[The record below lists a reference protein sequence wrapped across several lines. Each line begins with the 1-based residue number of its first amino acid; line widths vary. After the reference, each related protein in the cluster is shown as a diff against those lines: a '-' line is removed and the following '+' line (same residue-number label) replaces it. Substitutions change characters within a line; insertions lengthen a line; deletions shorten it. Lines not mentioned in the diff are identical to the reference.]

1 MDMII
6 ILVGLAL
13 LLVLTLKKVPVVY
26 AAAISVIFIALFSRL
41 PVVSTM
47 TGDYMTG
54 FANFVKSSWLML
66 LLGAILSKVMDIT
79 GAARS
84 IASFI
89 IGKLGVKFAIPAI
102 VIAGGLL
109 TYGGVS
115 AMVSCFA
122 LYPITLAVFREADMP
137 RKLIPATI
145 GAGIFTWVTML
156 PGNPQVQ
163 NIIPSSFLP
172 TNAMAAPVV
181 GVVCGVFTLALILVY
196 LMWESNRARK
206 NGEGFIVDE
215 ETSKVLAKTDEM
227 EANGKLPNVVLAIL
241 PIVCVAVVLNVLK
254 QDISVALLSGI
265 VLCCILFFKNITGV
279 QKMLT
284 DAVSSAAV
292 TTINASAIVAIG
304 SVVKAA
310 PGFNQIVNG
319 ILNFSTSGGNPLII
333 FGIATTLLCGL
344 NASGMGGL
352 STTLS
357 VLAEPFMAM
366 GVNPAIMHRIGVIA
380 SVGLDSLPHS
390 GGIVAVLA
398 ISGVS
403 YKEGY
408 KYLFVVTVV
417 ITLLALALCLS
428 TWQHYVSYSSLK
440 CYRISV
446 KNYKHINR
454 KE

>member
-172 TNAMAAPVV
+172 TNAMAALVV

-279 QKMLT
+279 QKLLT

-417 ITLLALALCLS
+417 ITLLALALALVLGNIM
-428 TWQHYVSYSSLK
+428 YP
-440 CYRISV
+440 IAA
-446 KNYKHINR
+446 
-454 KE
+454 

>member
-1 MDMII
+1 MDMIV
-6 ILVGLAL
+6 ILLGLVIL
-13 LLVLTLKKVPVVY
+13 LFLTLKKVPVVY
-26 AAAISVIFIALFSRL
+26 AATVSVIFIALFSRL
-41 PVVSTM
+41 PVVSTV
-47 TGDYMTG
+47 TDTYMTG
-54 FANFVKSSWLML
+54 FSGFVKNAWLML
-66 LLGAILSKVMDIT
+66 LLGAILSKVMDVT

-89 IGKLGVKFAIPAI
+89 IGKFGAKFAIPAV

-115 AMVSCFA
+115 SFVSCFA
-122 LYPITLAVFREADMP
+122 LYPITLAVFKKANLP
-137 RKLIPATI
+137 RYLIPATI

-181 GVVCGVFTLALILVY
+181 GTVCGIFTLILILLY
-196 LMWESNRARK
+196 LSYESNKAK
-206 NGEGFIVDE
+206 KKEVGFVADE
-215 ETSKVLAKTDEM
+215 DTLKVLKKADEL
-227 EANGKLPNVVLAIL
+227 EESGNLPHVVLAVL
-241 PIVCVAVVLNVLK
+241 PIVCVAVVLNVFK

-265 VLCCILFFKNITGV
+265 VLCGVLCYKNLTGIP
-279 QKMLT
+279 QILT
-284 DAVSSAAV
+284 DSISSAAV

-304 SVVKAA
+304 AVVKAA
-310 PGFNQIVNG
+310 PGFEKMVNG
-319 ILNFSTSGGNPLII
+319 ILDFSKSGGNPLII

-344 NASGMGGL
+344 NASGIGGI

-366 GVNPAIMHRIGVIA
+366 GVNAEIMHRIGVIA

-390 GGIVAVLA
+390 GGIVAVLQ

-403 YKEGY
+403 YKDGY
-408 KYLFVVTVV
+408 KHLFMVTVV
-417 ITLLALALCLS
+417 ITLLALALALMLGNIM
-428 TWQHYVSYSSLK
+428 YPIAV
-440 CYRISV
+440 
-446 KNYKHINR
+446 
-454 KE
+454 

>member
-279 QKMLT
+279 QKLLT

-344 NASGMGGL
+344 NASGMGGF

-417 ITLLALALCLS
+417 ITLLALALALVLGNIM
-428 TWQHYVSYSSLK
+428 YP
-440 CYRISV
+440 IAA
-446 KNYKHINR
+446 
-454 KE
+454 

>member
-206 NGEGFIVDE
+206 NGEGFSVDE

-279 QKMLT
+279 QKLLT

-417 ITLLALALCLS
+417 ITLLALALALVLGNIM
-428 TWQHYVSYSSLK
+428 YP
-440 CYRISV
+440 IAA
-446 KNYKHINR
+446 
-454 KE
+454 

>member
-181 GVVCGVFTLALILVY
+181 GVVCGVFTLAFILVY

-279 QKMLT
+279 QKLLT

-417 ITLLALALCLS
+417 ITLLALALALVLGNIM
-428 TWQHYVSYSSLK
+428 YP
-440 CYRISV
+440 IAA
-446 KNYKHINR
+446 
-454 KE
+454 

>member
-279 QKMLT
+279 QKLLT

-352 STTLS
+352 STALS

-417 ITLLALALCLS
+417 ITLLALALALVLGNIM
-428 TWQHYVSYSSLK
+428 YP
-440 CYRISV
+440 IAA
-446 KNYKHINR
+446 
-454 KE
+454 

>member
-1 MDMII
+1 MDMVV
-6 ILVGLAL
+6 ILLGLAIL
-13 LLVLTLKKVPVVY
+13 LILTLKKVPVVY
-26 AAAISVIFIALFSRL
+26 AAAISVIFIALFSQL

-66 LLGAILSKVMDIT
+66 LLGAILSKVMDVT

-89 IGKLGVKFAIPAI
+89 IGKLGIKFAIPAI

-122 LYPITLAVFREADMP
+122 LYPITLAVFRKANLP
-137 RKLIPATI
+137 RYLIPATI

-172 TNAMAAPVV
+172 TDAMAAPVV
-181 GVVCGVFTLALILVY
+181 GIVCGVFTLVLILIY
-196 LMWESNRARK
+196 LTYEANKAK
-206 NGEGFIVDE
+206 KKEVGFEVDDN
-215 ETSKVLAKTDEM
+215 TIKVLEKTDEM
-227 EANGKLPNVVLAIL
+227 EAKGKLPNVILSIL
-241 PIVCVAVVLNVLK
+241 PIVCVAVVLNVFN

-265 VLCCILFFKNITGV
+265 ALCVILFFKNITGV
-279 QKMLT
+279 QQILT
-284 DAVSSAAV
+284 DSVNSAAV

-304 SVVKAA
+304 SVIKIA
-310 PGFNQIVNG
+310 PGFSKMVDG
-319 ILNFSTSGGNPLII
+319 ILSYSTSGGNPLII

-352 STTLS
+352 STALS
-357 VLAEPFMAM
+357 VLAEPFMEM
-366 GVNPAIMHRIGVIA
+366 GVNPEILHRIGVIA

-417 ITLLALALCLS
+417 ITLLALALASVLGIIMYPLS
-428 TWQHYVSYSSLK
+428 V
-440 CYRISV
+440 
-446 KNYKHINR
+446 
-454 KE
+454 

>member
-279 QKMLT
+279 QKLLT

-319 ILNFSTSGGNPLII
+319 ILNFSTLGGNPLII

-417 ITLLALALCLS
+417 ITLLALALALVLGNIM
-428 TWQHYVSYSSLK
+428 YP
-440 CYRISV
+440 IAA
-446 KNYKHINR
+446 
-454 KE
+454 

>member
-6 ILVGLAL
+6 ILVGLVL

-279 QKMLT
+279 QKLLT

-417 ITLLALALCLS
+417 ITLLALALALVLGNIM
-428 TWQHYVSYSSLK
+428 YP
-440 CYRISV
+440 IAA
-446 KNYKHINR
+446 
-454 KE
+454 

>member
-279 QKMLT
+279 QKLLT

-304 SVVKAA
+304 SVVNAA

-417 ITLLALALCLS
+417 ITLLALALALVLGNIM
-428 TWQHYVSYSSLK
+428 YP
-440 CYRISV
+440 IAA
-446 KNYKHINR
+446 
-454 KE
+454 

>member
-13 LLVLTLKKVPVVY
+13 LLVLTLKKVTVVY

-227 EANGKLPNVVLAIL
+227 EANGKLHNVVLAIL

-279 QKMLT
+279 QKLLT

-417 ITLLALALCLS
+417 ITLLALALAVVLGNIM
-428 TWQHYVSYSSLK
+428 YP
-440 CYRISV
+440 IAA
-446 KNYKHINR
+446 
-454 KE
+454 

>member
-1 MDMII
+1 MDMIV
-6 ILVGLAL
+6 ILLGLTIL
-13 LLVLTLKKVPVVY
+13 LILTLKKVPVVY

-41 PVVSTM
+41 PVVSTV
-47 TGDYMTG
+47 TVDYMTG

-66 LLGAILSKVMDIT
+66 LLGAILSKVMDVT

-89 IGKLGVKFAIPAI
+89 IGKVGSKFAIPAI

-115 AMVSCFA
+115 SFVSCFA
-122 LYPITLAVFREADMP
+122 LYPITLAVFKKANLP
-137 RKLIPATI
+137 RYLIPATI

-163 NIIPSSFLP
+163 NIIPTSFLP

-181 GVVCGVFTLALILVY
+181 GIVCGLFTLVMILLY
-196 LMWESNRARK
+196 LGYESKKAQK
-206 NGEGFIVDE
+206 KKVCFEADE
-215 ETSKVLAKTDEM
+215 DTLKVLEKADEL
-227 EANGKLPNVVLAIL
+227 EASGNLPNVVFAVL
-241 PIVCVAVVLNVLK
+241 PIVCVAVVLNVFH

-265 VLCCILFFKNITGV
+265 ILCAVLCHKNLTGV
-279 QKMLT
+279 MQILS
-284 DAVSSAAV
+284 DSISSAAV
-292 TTINASAIVAIG
+292 TTINASSIVAIG
-304 SVVKAA
+304 SVVKIA
-310 PGFNQIVNG
+310 PGFEKMVNG

-357 VLAEPFMAM
+357 VLSEPFLAM
-366 GVNPAIMHRIGVIA
+366 GVNPEIMHRIGVIA

-403 YKEGY
+403 YKDGY

-417 ITLLALALCLS
+417 ITLLALVLS
-428 TWQHYVSYSSLK
+428 LIMGNIMYP
-440 CYRISV
+440 IAM
-446 KNYKHINR
+446 
-454 KE
+454 

>member
-47 TGDYMTG
+47 TGDYMAG

-279 QKMLT
+279 QKLLT

-417 ITLLALALCLS
+417 ITLLALALALVLGNIM
-428 TWQHYVSYSSLK
+428 YP
-440 CYRISV
+440 IAA
-446 KNYKHINR
+446 
-454 KE
+454 

>member
-13 LLVLTLKKVPVVY
+13 LLVLTLKKVPVAY

-279 QKMLT
+279 QKLLT

-417 ITLLALALCLS
+417 ITLLALALALVLGNIM
-428 TWQHYVSYSSLK
+428 YP
-440 CYRISV
+440 IAA
-446 KNYKHINR
+446 
-454 KE
+454 

>member
-279 QKMLT
+279 QKLLT

-319 ILNFSTSGGNPLII
+319 ILNFSTSGGNSLII

-417 ITLLALALCLS
+417 ITLLALALALVLGNIM
-428 TWQHYVSYSSLK
+428 YP
-440 CYRISV
+440 IAA
-446 KNYKHINR
+446 
-454 KE
+454 

>member
-319 ILNFSTSGGNPLII
+319 ILNFSTSGSNPLII

-417 ITLLALALCLS
+417 ITLLALALALVLGNIM
-428 TWQHYVSYSSLK
+428 YP
-440 CYRISV
+440 IAA
-446 KNYKHINR
+446 
-454 KE
+454 

>member
-279 QKMLT
+279 QKLLT

-417 ITLLALALCLS
+417 ITLLALTLALVLGNIM
-428 TWQHYVSYSSLK
+428 YP
-440 CYRISV
+440 IAA
-446 KNYKHINR
+446 
-454 KE
+454 

>member
-279 QKMLT
+279 QKLLT
-284 DAVSSAAV
+284 DAVSSAV

-417 ITLLALALCLS
+417 ITLLALALALVLGNIM
-428 TWQHYVSYSSLK
+428 YP
-440 CYRISV
+440 IAA
-446 KNYKHINR
+446 
-454 KE
+454 

>member
-1 MDMII
+1 MDMVV
-6 ILVGLAL
+6 ILLGLAIL
-13 LLVLTLKKVPVVY
+13 LILTLKKVPVVY

-47 TGDYMTG
+47 TSDYMTG
-54 FANFVKSSWLML
+54 FSNFVKSSWLML
-66 LLGAILSKVMDIT
+66 LLGAILSKVMDVT

-109 TYGGVS
+109 SYGGVS

-122 LYPITLAVFREADMP
+122 LYPITLAVFRKANLP
-137 RKLIPATI
+137 RYLIPATI

-163 NIIPSSFLP
+163 NIIPSSYLP
-172 TNAMAAPVV
+172 TDAMAAPVV
-181 GVVCGVFTLALILVY
+181 GIVCGVFTLVLILIY
-196 LMWESNRARK
+196 LTYEANKARK
-206 NGEGFIVDE
+206 KEIGFEVDDNTIKILE
-215 ETSKVLAKTDEM
+215 KTDEM
-227 EANGKLPNVVLAIL
+227 EAKGKLPNVILSIL
-241 PIVCVAVVLNVLK
+241 PIVCVAVVLNVFR

-265 VLCCILFFKNITGV
+265 ALCVILFFKNITGV
-279 QKMLT
+279 QQILT
-284 DAVSSAAV
+284 DSVNSAAV

-304 SVVKAA
+304 SVVKIS
-310 PGFNQIVNG
+310 PGFSKMVDG
-319 ILNFSTSGGNPLII
+319 ILSFSTSGGNPLII

-352 STTLS
+352 STALS

-398 ISGVS
+398 ISDVS
-403 YKEGY
+403 YKDGY

-417 ITLLALALCLS
+417 ITLLALALALVLGNIIYPLS
-428 TWQHYVSYSSLK
+428 A
-440 CYRISV
+440 
-446 KNYKHINR
+446 
-454 KE
+454 

>member
-279 QKMLT
+279 QKLLT

-304 SVVKAA
+304 SVGKAA

-417 ITLLALALCLS
+417 ITLLALALALVLGNIM
-428 TWQHYVSYSSLK
+428 YP
-440 CYRISV
+440 IAA
-446 KNYKHINR
+446 
-454 KE
+454 

>member
-89 IGKLGVKFAIPAI
+89 IGKLGVKFAISAI

-279 QKMLT
+279 QKLLT

-417 ITLLALALCLS
+417 ITLLALALALVLGNIM
-428 TWQHYVSYSSLK
+428 YP
-440 CYRISV
+440 IAA
-446 KNYKHINR
+446 
-454 KE
+454 

>member
-181 GVVCGVFTLALILVY
+181 GVCGVFTLALILVY

-417 ITLLALALCLS
+417 ITLLALALALVLGNIM
-428 TWQHYVSYSSLK
+428 YP
-440 CYRISV
+440 IAA
-446 KNYKHINR
+446 
-454 KE
+454 

>member
-279 QKMLT
+279 QKLLT

-304 SVVKAA
+304 SVVKA

-417 ITLLALALCLS
+417 ITLLALALALVLGNIM
-428 TWQHYVSYSSLK
+428 YP
-440 CYRISV
+440 IAA
-446 KNYKHINR
+446 
-454 KE
+454 

>member
-6 ILVGLAL
+6 ILLGLII

-26 AAAISVIFIALFSRL
+26 AAAVSVIFIAVFSKL
-41 PVVSTM
+41 PVVETM
-47 TGDYMTG
+47 TSTYMGG
-54 FANFVKSSWLML
+54 FAGFVQSAWLML
-66 LLGAILSKVMDIT
+66 LLGAILSKVMDVT

-89 IGKLGVKFAIPAI
+89 IGKVGEKFAIPAI

-109 TYGGVS
+109 TFGGVS
-115 AMVSCFA
+115 SFVSCFA
-122 LYPITLAVFREADMP
+122 LYPIALAVFKKANLP
-137 RKLIPATI
+137 RYLIPATI

-172 TNAMAAPVV
+172 TDAMAAPVV
-181 GVVCGVFTLALILVY
+181 GMVCGIFTLVMILIY
-196 LMWESNRARK
+196 LAYEASKARK
-206 NGEGFIVDE
+206 KNICFEADDE
-215 ETSKVLAKTDEM
+215 TLAVLEKADEL
-227 EANGKLPNVVLAIL
+227 EAQGKLPNVILAVL
-241 PIVCVAVVLNVLK
+241 PIICVAVVLNVFK

-265 VLCCILFFKNITGV
+265 VLCAVLCYKNLSLDSMMTILK
-279 QKMLT
+279 
-284 DAVSSAAV
+284 DSVSSAAS
-292 TTINASAIVAIG
+292 TTVNASAIVAIG

-310 PGFNQIVNG
+310 PGFSKIVDA

-357 VLAEPFMAM
+357 VLAEPFMNM

-403 YKEGY
+403 YKDGY
-408 KYLFVVTVV
+408 KHLFVVTVV
-417 ITLLALALCLS
+417 ITLLALVLGLALGNIL
-428 TWQHYVSYSSLK
+428 YP
-440 CYRISV
+440 IA
-446 KNYKHINR
+446 
-454 KE
+454 

>member
-1 MDMII
+1 MDMLV
-6 ILVGLAL
+6 ILIGLVL

-26 AAAISVIFIALFSRL
+26 AAAISVIFIALFSKL

-47 TGDYMTG
+47 TDTYMTG
-54 FANFVKSSWLML
+54 FSSFVKSSWLML
-66 LLGAILSKVMDIT
+66 VLGAVLSKVMDIT

-89 IGKLGVKFAIPAI
+89 IGRLGTKFAIPAI

-122 LYPITLAVFREADMP
+122 LYPITLAVFREADLP

-163 NIIPSSFLP
+163 NIIPSSYLP
-172 TNAMAAPVV
+172 TDAMAAPIV
-181 GVVCGVFTLALILVY
+181 GIVCGVFTLVLILVY
-196 LMWESNRARK
+196 LMWECRRLRK
-206 NGEGFIVDE
+206 VGEGFKADE
-215 ETSKVLAKTDEM
+215 ETQKILAKTDEM
-227 EANGKLPNVVLAIL
+227 AAKGKIPNVVLSIL
-241 PIVCVAVVLNVLK
+241 PIVCVAVVLNVFK

-265 VLCCILFFKNITGV
+265 LLCMILFFKNITGIPSL
-279 QKMLT
+279 LT
-284 DAVSSAAV
+284 DAVNSAAV

-310 PGFNQIVNG
+310 PGFEKIVNG
-319 ILNFSTSGGNPLII
+319 ILGFSTSGGNPLII

-417 ITLLALALCLS
+417 ITLLALALALVMGNVM
-428 TWQHYVSYSSLK
+428 YP
-440 CYRISV
+440 IGA
-446 KNYKHINR
+446 
-454 KE
+454 